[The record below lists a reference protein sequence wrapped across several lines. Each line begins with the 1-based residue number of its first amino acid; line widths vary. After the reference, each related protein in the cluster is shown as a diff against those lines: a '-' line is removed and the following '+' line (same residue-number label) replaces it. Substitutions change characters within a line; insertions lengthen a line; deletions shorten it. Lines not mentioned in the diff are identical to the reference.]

1 MTHLPG
7 DPPHFDIV
15 HACDP
20 RYRAGTAAA
29 LRGEIA
35 AAHDWG
41 LSVAVQPFLAMSFG
55 SIRSLDPPLAMLLE
69 RTETPFLTAETS
81 ATCDVLLA
89 HHPAVFQHMADRPV
103 RLRPKR
109 VVLVL
114 HHPPVDASDT
124 RQYDLARTRRALEH
138 LYAAPVWLAPISSAV
153 RNQLDRL
160 GIDPAHI
167 LPHDLTNVVNL
178 GDFPLS
184 DRPRLATP
192 DAPVVIGR
200 HSRGDPS
207 KWPTDPAQ
215 IRSAWPDQP
224 GISVRIL
231 GQAHL
236 PDQMPVPPNWS
247 ILPFQETGVSTFLKN
262 LDIYV
267 YFHHPRWVEAFGIAI
282 AEAMATGL
290 VTILPPHFEPMFASG
305 AVYAQPHEV
314 PGIVARY
321 RSRPDEYFR
330 QSRAARRLI
339 EDRYSIAAYKGRMQ
353 RLWAGLGLPFP
364 DHFARKAAPLPSMAT
379 PNPPKSSITSAHRF
393 AVAPA
398 RQRILMICG
407 NGVGLGHIT
416 RLLAVSR
423 RLPAW
428 IEPVVL
434 TLSPGA
440 GLLRAEGLSVDYFAS
455 HMRNDVTGKSWN
467 EAFAVEV
474 RAALDATGAR
484 LAVFDGNDA
493 FPGLAR
499 LISARSDVIW
509 LWIRR
514 GLWRSHH
521 LLNPNTP
528 PLFNMVIEP
537 GDLAGDEDIGAT
549 AGQPRV
555 ERVGPVLCC
564 NPDQRLDRA
573 EAAARL
579 GIDPARRTVAVQLGA
594 GRNFD
599 MTSPREAILRA
610 LGRHDVQVLEIA
622 NPLAQQYEPRPGD
635 PRRISVY
642 PAYPLS
648 KAFDLAVL
656 ASGYNSF
663 HEAVYAGLPA
673 IFVPNQGGLMDDQH
687 LRAAYAQTA
696 GLAFCLRSSEAHR
709 AADVVEQALSPSFTE
724 EVARRSARLEY
735 SDGAAAIARHIEGQ
749 LASVRTA
756 RPLAWSLPRL

>member
-1 MTHLPG
+1 MTGNHG
-7 DPPHFDIV
+7 DPPHFDLV

-35 AAHDWG
+35 AAHAWG
-41 LSVAVQPFLAMSFG
+41 LSVAVQPFLAMSIG
-55 SIRSLDPPLAMLLE
+55 SINSVDPALAMLLD

-114 HHPPVDASDT
+114 HHPPVDANST
-124 RQYDLARTRRALEH
+124 MQYDLARIRRALER
-138 LYAAPVWLAPISSAV
+138 LYAVPVWLAPISSVV
-153 RNQLDRL
+153 RRQLDRP
-160 GIDPAHI
+160 GIDPALI
-167 LPHDLTNVVNL
+167 LPYDLTNVVNL
-178 GDFPLS
+178 ADWPPS
-184 DRPRLATP
+184 ERPQLATP

-200 HSRGDPS
+200 HSRGDPL

-215 IRSAWPDQP
+215 IRGAWPDQP
-224 GISVRIL
+224 GIIVRIL

-236 PDQMPVPPNWS
+236 PDQVPVPPNWS
-247 ILPFQETGVSTFLKN
+247 ILPFQETGVSAFLKS
-262 LDIYV
+262 LDFYV

-290 VTILPPHFEPMFASG
+290 VTILPPHFEKMFGNG

-314 PGIVARY
+314 PGLIARY
-321 RSRPDEYFR
+321 RSRPDEYVR

-339 EDRYSIAAYKGRMQ
+339 EDRYSIEAYKGRMQ

-364 DHFARKAAPLPSMAT
+364 DHFARTASPLPAMAT
-379 PNPPKSSITSAHRF
+379 PNPPEGGITSAHRF
-393 AVAPA
+393 AVTPA

-407 NGVGLGHIT
+407 NGVGLGHVT
-416 RLLAVSR
+416 RLLAISR

-455 HMRNDVTGKSWN
+455 HMRNDVTGRTWN
-467 EAFAVEV
+467 DAFAVEV
-474 RAALDATGAR
+474 QAALDATGAR

-521 LLNPNTP
+521 LLNPDTP

-537 GDLAGDEDIGAT
+537 ADLAGDEDAGAT
-549 AGQPRV
+549 AGLPKVQ
-555 ERVGPVLCC
+555 RVGPVLCC

-579 GIDPARRTVAVQLGA
+579 GINPARRTVAVQLGA

-599 MTSPREAILRA
+599 MTSPREAILHA
-610 LGRHDVQVLEIA
+610 LAQHDVQVVEIV
-622 NPLAQQYEPRPGD
+622 NPLAQQSEPRPGD
-635 PRRISVY
+635 PHRLSVY

-648 KAFDLAVL
+648 KAFDLSVL
-656 ASGYNSF
+656 APGYNSF
-663 HEAVYAGLPA
+663 HEAVYAGMPA

-696 GLAFCLRSSEAHR
+696 GLGLCLTAAEAHR
-709 AADVVEQALSPSFTE
+709 ATEVVAQALAPDFAD
-724 EVARRSARLEY
+724 EVARRSARLAY
-735 SDGAAAIARHIEGQ
+735 ADGAAAIARHIEGQ

-756 RPLAWSLPRL
+756 RPLALSLPRL

>member
-41 LSVAVQPFLAMSFG
+41 LSVAVQPFLAMSVG

-69 RTETPFLTAETS
+69 RSETPFLTAETS

-124 RQYDLARTRRALEH
+124 RQYDLARTRRALER

-160 GIDPAHI
+160 GIDPARI

-178 GDFPLS
+178 GGPAAPGDTRCPRRDRAPFPRRS
-184 DRPRLATP
+184 VKMANRPGADPRRLAGPAGDQRPHPRAGASSGP
-192 DAPVVIGR
+192 DAGSTQLV
-200 HSRGDPS
+200 HPS
-207 KWPTDPAQ
+207 V
-215 IRSAWPDQP
+215 S
-224 GISVRIL
+224 G
-231 GQAHL
+231 
-236 PDQMPVPPNWS
+236 NWRQHFS
-247 ILPFQETGVSTFLKN
+247 EKSGLLRLFSP
-262 LDIYV
+262 
-267 YFHHPRWVEAFGIAI
+267 PRWVEAFGIAI

-290 VTILPPHFEPMFASG
+290 VTILPPHFEPMFGNG

-314 PGIVARY
+314 PGIIARY
-321 RSRPDEYFR
+321 RSRPDEYIR
-330 QSRAARRLI
+330 QSRAARRLV

-353 RLWAGLGLPFP
+353 RLWASLGLPFP
-364 DHFARKAAPLPSMAT
+364 DHFARRAAPLPAMAT
-379 PNPPKSSITSAHRF
+379 PNPPENGITSPHRF
-393 AVAPA
+393 VATPA

-416 RLLAVSR
+416 RLLAVAR
-423 RLPAW
+423 RLPSW

-440 GLLRAEGLSVDYFAS
+440 ALLRAEGLSVDYFAS

-467 EAFAVEV
+467 DAFAVEI

-521 LLNPNTP
+521 LLNPNTA

-537 GDLAGDEDIGAT
+537 ADLAGDEDIGAT
-549 AGQPRV
+549 SGQPRV

-579 GIDPARRTVAVQLGA
+579 GIDPDRRTVAVQLGA

-599 MTSPREAILRA
+599 MTSPREAILSA
-610 LGRHDVQVLEIA
+610 LGRHDVQVVEIA

-635 PRRISVY
+635 PHRVSVY

-663 HEAVYAGLPA
+663 HEAVYAGMPA
-673 IFVPNQGGLMDDQH
+673 IFVPNEGGLMDDQH

-696 GLAFCLRSSEAHR
+696 GLALCLRSSEAHR
-709 AADVVEQALSPSFTE
+709 AAEVVKQALAPNFAE
-724 EVARRSARLEY
+724 EIARRSARLEY

-756 RPLAWSLPRL
+756 RPLAWSLARL